1 VKRAR
6 LLAIVC
12 VVSCVAG
19 SPAGASGKKD
29 QAALAQ
35 LDAAY
40 QATGKLPA
48 GADRTRQACADAV
61 KLQSAAAA
69 IPEKHAPVGAAV
81 DDPTWYLTASQ
92 LGSKIEDLVAV
103 CKAPDHK
110 LTHIGNRVETAD
122 EIVAAIDG
130 YMRAVL
136 DASRPRDLPPAMKTF
151 QATLKGMRAA
161 SKQVC
166 AQHGKLTKLLPDL
179 ATPPARADAAKWQQV
194 HARVKASLDELEQ
207 FACGKPRG
215 ADEEIAGSLN
225 LVHDG
230 YYQLVLLVPPHA

>member
-1 VKRAR
+1 VKRAH

-12 VVSCVAG
+12 TASFVAG
-19 SPAGASGKKD
+19 SPAGASTKKD

-48 GADRTRQACADAV
+48 GADRTKQACADAA
-61 KLQSAAAA
+61 KLQTAAAA
-69 IPEKHAPVGAAV
+69 IPEKHAPAGAAV
-81 DDPTWYLTASQ
+81 DDPTWYLAASH
-92 LGSKIEDLVAV
+92 LGSTIEDLVAV
-103 CKAPDHK
+103 CKTADHK

-122 EIVAAIDG
+122 EIVATIDG

-136 DASRPRDLPPAMKTF
+136 DASKPRDLPPAMKTF

-166 AQHGKLTKLLPDL
+166 AQHGKLAKLLPEL
-179 ATPPARADAAKWQQV
+179 ATPPGKADPAKWQQAN
-194 HARVKASLDELEQ
+194 ARVKSSLDELKQ

-230 YYQLVLLVPPHA
+230 YYELVLLVPPRA